1 MSTDFSCFLYG
12 TLIFPEVIGRILS
25 NGGKEKITVDLNS
38 GAPAVLKGYKRYQ
51 VRGAW
56 YPAIIKSNEN
66 DEAKGVFLKGLSYN
80 DILKLDDFEGDQYKR
95 MDVKVFV
102 GDSLDPI
109 PAQTYVWI
117 DSANLLDDKDWDSTE
132 FKKKF
137 DMDMI
142 DLSSDE
148 NNDVK
153 NR

>member
-25 NGGKEKITVDLNS
+25 DGGKEKITVDLNS

-51 VRGAW
+51 VHGAW

-66 DEAKGVFLKGLSYN
+66 DETKGVFLKGLSYN

-95 MDVKVFV
+95 IDVKVFV

-109 PAQTYVWI
+109 PAQTYVW
-117 DSANLLDDKDWDSTE
+117 
-132 FKKKF
+132 
-137 DMDMI
+137 
-142 DLSSDE
+142 
-148 NNDVK
+148 
-153 NR
+153 